1 MIYIYTSLIV
11 ALMHHVKDHEVLN
24 WKCLLNNGTVIR
36 GLYLLILLPQQGI
49 HFMNKQTALIGE
61 FCKLCILQRV
71 LVDMR

>member
-36 GLYLLILLPQQGI
+36 GLYLLILLPQQGRQL
-49 HFMNKQTALIGE
+49 HE
-61 FCKLCILQRV
+61 
-71 LVDMR
+71 